1 MALDSSH
8 RHLTPLAGMN
18 HSFSDAKQF
27 VAKLNLIEQQI
38 NQKQLR
44 EAAQELNLLAKTASN
59 DPRIYLLG
67 SRLAEVANNPE
78 GMLRAAQ
85 KAHQLAPQWPAA
97 AIHLAYVLASQGEA
111 EEAIASADLA
121 IHEATTLGSLDAGL
135 LNRAASVA
143 QMLGHYQEALA
154 WLLQAE
160 DMDPSDISTR
170 YKIGLTLISNG
181 DFAGAV
187 DRLTP
192 LLAQQP
198 NNVSVLNARM
208 HAFLGGKNLELAIQD
223 GEAIL
228 AQDPSYAD
236 VPFYLAIAR
245 GETPKTQ
252 PESVILG
259 LFDSSADR
267 FDRHLVVQL
276 KYKLPRDVAQLIHA
290 WHPDRKGDVLDLGC
304 GTGLLGACLGPID
317 GVLVGVDLSGQMIEK
332 AARHKVY
339 DSFHRVNL
347 LDALQ
352 ATPDNLYHVITAL
365 DVLIYVGS
373 LDEVIPNVYRILQV
387 GGRFV
392 FSCEVG
398 ADDAADFAL
407 QSTYRYSH
415 QRSYVRGLLDAT
427 GFKDIEIEDR
437 VLRYE
442 SNLPVQGFLVT
453 ARKMA

>member
-1 MALDSSH
+1 
-8 RHLTPLAGMN
+8 MN

-228 AQDPSYAD
+228 AQDPSNAD

-290 WHPDRKGDVLDLGC
+290 WHADRKGDVLDLGC

-317 GVLVGVDLSGQMIEK
+317 GVLVGVDLSDQMIEK

-352 ATPDNLYHVITAL
+352 ATPDNLYHVIAAL

-373 LDEVIPNVYRILQV
+373 LDEVIANVYRILQV

-398 ADDAADFAL
+398 PDDAADFAL

-415 QRSYVRGLLDAT
+415 QRSYVQGLLDAT

>member
-1 MALDSSH
+1 
-8 RHLTPLAGMN
+8 MN

-228 AQDPSYAD
+228 AQDPSNAD

-317 GVLVGVDLSGQMIEK
+317 GVLVGVDLSDQMIEK

-352 ATPDNLYHVITAL
+352 ATPDNLYHVIAAL

-398 ADDAADFAL
+398 PDDAADFAL

-415 QRSYVRGLLDAT
+415 QRSYVQGLLDAT

>member
-1 MALDSSH
+1 MKH
-8 RHLTPLAGMN
+8 P
-18 HSFSDAKQF
+18 FSDAKQF
-27 VAKLNLIEQQI
+27 VAKLGLIEQQI
-38 NQKQLR
+38 NQNQLG
-44 EAAQELNLLAKTASN
+44 EAAQDLNLLAKIAPH

-67 SRLAEVANNPE
+67 SRLAEVANNPD
-78 GMLRAAQ
+78 GMLRAAR

-97 AIHLAYVLASQGEA
+97 AIHLAFVLASRGEA
-111 EEAIASADLA
+111 EEAITSATLA
-121 IHEATTLGSLDAGL
+121 INDATTLGSLDSGL
-135 LNRAASVA
+135 LNKAANVA
-143 QMLGHYQEALA
+143 QLLGHYEQALA
-154 WLLQAE
+154 WLLQSE
-160 DMDPSDISTR
+160 DMDPSDTSTR
-170 YKIGLTLISNG
+170 YKIGLTLISSG

-198 NNVSVLNARM
+198 NNASILSARM

-223 GEAIL
+223 GEALL
-228 AQDPSYAD
+228 AQDPANAD
-236 VPFYLAIAR
+236 VQFYLAIAR

-252 PESVILG
+252 PESIILG
-259 LFDSSADR
+259 LFNFSADR

-276 KYKLPRDVAQLIHA
+276 KYKLPRDVADMIHA

-317 GVLVGVDLSGQMIEK
+317 GVLVGVDLSDQMIEK

-352 ATPDNLYHVITAL
+352 ATPANLYDVVTAL

-373 LDEVIPNVYRILQV
+373 LDDVIPNVYRILQSS
-387 GGRFV
+387 GRFV

-398 ADDAADFAL
+398 ADGADDYDL
-407 QSTYRYSH
+407 QSTYRYTH
-415 QRSYVRGLLDAT
+415 QRGYVQRLLDAA
-427 GFKDIEIEDR
+427 GFKEIDMEDR

-442 SNLPVQGFLVT
+442 SDLPVQGFLVT
-453 ARKMA
+453 ARKVAQVAPKPLPRKRAVI